1 MMFDFFGLGQQVL
14 APQQQD
20 NNSIWGHNGGGEHVG
35 QNEMDFDLN
44 MEVVIEGDEQAL
56 LM

>member
-35 QNEMDFDLN
+35 QNEMDFDRN